1 MNKRVGQTLA
11 LMGMLSILWAGAGR
25 ETLWEKEEK
34 DKEEAMWEKE
44 KKNYEEAFWLL
55 NKNFLDLG
63 YEGAKGM
70 TVPRKE
76 ELIEYGLEVKGEF
89 IPGVYEEGLFPKEL
103 VLKVQQSVY
112 QSLDEYIEKYFYNID
127 FDEGPYEQLKKEL
140 GAEKFEISLSQA
152 YELFPELRGQEEEIR
167 DRFDAYEIIVEDE
180 KCCDLFHIPR
190 ESGEDYYL
198 IVIDNGGSNGAVT
211 LKLTYRREEGFET
224 ICEFDNPNSGFGAV
238 IEYEGEYYYIYLH
251 RNYNMKNFDG
261 FVLHKLGERAK
272 EETLNI
278 CYWPK
283 KYVWKNYYESEQNK
297 ELEEYIEG
305 IKEEITSEKYLENGK
320 AKNIGVY
327 VGKESQD
334 PDFPVEDWK
343 RYRKIDLAN
352 IGIPVYMKRGNFI
365 PSNYWNTW
373 HLTVEFYMEDP
384 MRESIRELEEMKVG
398 EYFPILVQMWFEE
411 FGGKVLTFQ
420 VYHYTD
426 YNYMLHVLMAEGDK
440 VTQVRTDIF
449 SPERSFI
456 VTEGEIFNGG
466 I

>member
-1 MNKRVGQTLA
+1 MNV
-11 LMGMLSILWAGAGR
+11 
-25 ETLWEKEEK
+25 
-34 DKEEAMWEKE
+34 
-44 KKNYEEAFWLL
+44 
-55 NKNFLDLG
+55 
-63 YEGAKGM
+63 
-70 TVPRKE
+70 
-76 ELIEYGLEVKGEF
+76 
-89 IPGVYEEGLFPKEL
+89 
-103 VLKVQQSVY
+103 
-112 QSLDEYIEKYFYNID
+112 
-127 FDEGPYEQLKKEL
+127 
-140 GAEKFEISLSQA
+140 
-152 YELFPELRGQEEEIR
+152 
-167 DRFDAYEIIVEDE
+167 
-180 KCCDLFHIPR
+180 
-190 ESGEDYYL
+190 
-198 IVIDNGGSNGAVT
+198 
-211 LKLTYRREEGFET
+211 
-224 ICEFDNPNSGFGAV
+224 
-238 IEYEGEYYYIYLH
+238 
-251 RNYNMKNFDG
+251 
-261 FVLHKLGERAK
+261 
-272 EETLNI
+272 

-283 KYVWKNYYESEQNK
+283 KYVWKNYYESEQKK

-305 IKEEITSEKYLENGK
+305 IKEGITSEKYLENGK
-320 AKNIGVY
+320 AKDIGVY
-327 VGKESQD
+327 VGKKSQD
-334 PDFPVEDWK
+334 PDFPVENWK

-352 IGIPVYMKRGNFI
+352 RGIYMKRGNFI